1 MPSCSSS
8 SSRSS
13 DSYKD
18 VKTMFIA
25 RDIHSGTLQHDHNHH
40 HQQQRTCKPPIW
52 TVAYSSAP
60 LDHHSGSLYYDHAT
74 LNRQRNHNN
83 VNLMMFNPGDIKSDQ
98 IHHVD
103 VESSGFNAKRRL
115 IFLCL
120 FPVLFIAVFL
130 AVYHVIHLQKDV
142 FLVNSN
148 AVKLGPMDLSNNNM
162 LNSQEN
168 SNIVNTNNRNN
179 RDSAKHFPL
188 HNSTRISDLPNTSE
202 YVIDG
207 FKSQLASNGNHH
219 NRLKE
224 RKIIEAQFRVSN
236 KMYSRQLKN
245 RTSDAF
251 QKLSWL
257 ISEKIKLAINL
268 SRSLVPLQLDKVE
281 LISVRKGDNL
291 LYNLNGII
299 VDLILHF
306 NRDVNCSLNEIVLN
320 LMSAKKNG
328 VFTGLDI
335 DERTILFKFKSST
348 RTESTKI
355 SKTGSTTS
363 SDNSDGS
370 EVDGDQ
376 SADESD
382 PEEPEHYQYKWD
394 KWSDWGPTCKGES
407 VSCDEER
414 VHSRTRYCYDK
425 LNQWR
430 VDDINCIKVTRSQH
444 QSLQIEDCVC
454 EKTYKCLE
462 SEWQCLNT
470 QCIPLSKR
478 CDGHMNCFD
487 SSDEKNCDCGE
498 NEIHCG
504 QNTSC
509 IAIEKKCNN
518 ITDCWDNSDEID
530 CPGYTDYD

>member
-1 MPSCSSS
+1 MKF
-8 SSRSS
+8 R
-13 DSYKD
+13 
-18 VKTMFIA
+18 A
-25 RDIHSGTLQHDHNHH
+25 LQ
-40 HQQQRTCKPPIW
+40 
-52 TVAYSSAP
+52 
-60 LDHHSGSLYYDHAT
+60 
-74 LNRQRNHNN
+74 
-83 VNLMMFNPGDIKSDQ
+83 
-98 IHHVD
+98 
-103 VESSGFNAKRRL
+103 
-115 IFLCL
+115 
-120 FPVLFIAVFL
+120 
-130 AVYHVIHLQKDV
+130 
-142 FLVNSN
+142 
-148 AVKLGPMDLSNNNM
+148 
-162 LNSQEN
+162 
-168 SNIVNTNNRNN
+168 
-179 RDSAKHFPL
+179 
-188 HNSTRISDLPNTSE
+188 
-202 YVIDG
+202 
-207 FKSQLASNGNHH
+207 
-219 NRLKE
+219 
-224 RKIIEAQFRVSN
+224 
-236 KMYSRQLKN
+236 
-245 RTSDAF
+245 
-251 QKLSWL
+251 
-257 ISEKIKLAINL
+257 IKLAINL

-281 LISVRKGDNL
+281 LISVRKVDNL

-498 NEIHCG
+498 NV
-504 QNTSC
+504 S
-509 IAIEKKCNN
+509 
-518 ITDCWDNSDEID
+518 
-530 CPGYTDYD
+530 